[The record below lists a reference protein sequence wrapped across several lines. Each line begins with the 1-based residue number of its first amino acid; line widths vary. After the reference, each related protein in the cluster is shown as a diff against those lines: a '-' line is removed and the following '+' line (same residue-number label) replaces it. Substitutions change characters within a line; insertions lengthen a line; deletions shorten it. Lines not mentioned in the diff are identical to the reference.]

1 MRSFTNKWFH
11 LLSIYICNDHCSN
24 LHVWF
29 IYDDDP
35 NTNDNS
41 GMCDAH
47 PCIHRYNMESNN
59 IPASNWNLKKK
70 KKKVECQLV
79 GMDFCISAIA
89 YPINAI
95 IKPETYAIKPGS
107 RLVRV
112 SISDKQLGHII
123 WVGCGP
129 IGTTVVTCFEKHIHD

>member
-1 MRSFTNKWFH
+1 MHS
-11 LLSIYICNDHCSN
+11 SIQHGIKQ
-24 LHVWF
+24 
-29 IYDDDP
+29 
-35 NTNDNS
+35 
-41 GMCDAH
+41 H
-47 PCIHRYNMESNN
+47 PSQQ
-59 IPASNWNLKKK
+59 LKFEKK

-123 WVGCGP
+123 
-129 IGTTVVTCFEKHIHD
+129 